1 VPRSVQGQGD
11 LLDGPGGGG
20 GHNTD
25 ILATQLAVT
34 CIGILAILILLIL
47 IKLSL
52 SSLEREISSL
62 IFRLEV
68 DEDDTEDNSACKVID
83 MNDVEEKLIVNNV
96 EKCPV

>member
-1 VPRSVQGQGD
+1 M
-11 LLDGPGGGG
+11 
-20 GHNTD
+20 
-25 ILATQLAVT
+25 
-34 CIGILAILILLIL
+34 ILLIL

-96 EKCPV
+96 EKSPV